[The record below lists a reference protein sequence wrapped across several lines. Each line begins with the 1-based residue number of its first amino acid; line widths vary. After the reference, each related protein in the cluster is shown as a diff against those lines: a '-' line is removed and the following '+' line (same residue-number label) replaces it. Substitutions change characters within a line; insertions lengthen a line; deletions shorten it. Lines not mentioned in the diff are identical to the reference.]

1 MKPSNPLTML
11 LLCGF
16 VLLIAHKASYANV
29 TPEPLVAKNSQ
40 TVYHIPDFKLCPNLS
55 ASLTLSKGANGMV
68 TIFGTVT
75 NVGQGSF
82 NVASVAEVIMN
93 LAYAPQYSYAKTG
106 VSDILVTKSFTA
118 LKVGAS
124 FTVNTSYQIPDFGGW
139 APESVQGN
147 ARRLFTL
154 RVIKQDGSIYN
165 SGEECDPGNNVASK
179 ELAYRDLKK

>member
-1 MKPSNPLTML
+1 MKPSKSLTML

-16 VLLIAHKASYANV
+16 ILLMAHKAAYVNV
-29 TPEPLVAKNSQ
+29 TPEPLAKKNSP
-40 TVYHIPDFKLCPNLS
+40 TVYHIPDLKLCPNLK
-55 ASLTLSKGANGMV
+55 ANLTLSKGANGMV

-93 LAYAPQYSYAKTG
+93 LAFAPQYSYAKTG
-106 VSDILVTKSFTA
+106 VSDILVTKPFTA